1 MSDAEKR
8 IVGTLKTKERLRVAA
23 LYLKNTERLRHSSPV
38 FAWVHDYIDES
49 LHHTIVD
56 LRELKPSQ

>member
-23 LYLKNTERLRHSSPV
+23 LYLKKHGEIEVFVAGVRLGPR
-38 FAWVHDYIDES
+38 
-49 LHHTIVD
+49 LH
-56 LRELKPSQ
+56 